1 MLVIDY
7 LRREQKT
14 DGEDL
19 SKTKEGKT
27 FKIAAET
34 TDSFQTHMG
43 IWQELHICSKSKTK
57 MEKNW

>member
-1 MLVIDY
+1 MLVINY
-7 LRREQKT
+7 HRGEQKT

-27 FKIAAET
+27 FKITAET

-43 IWQELHICSKSKTK
+43 ILQELHIYSKGKTK
-57 MEKNW
+57 MEEN